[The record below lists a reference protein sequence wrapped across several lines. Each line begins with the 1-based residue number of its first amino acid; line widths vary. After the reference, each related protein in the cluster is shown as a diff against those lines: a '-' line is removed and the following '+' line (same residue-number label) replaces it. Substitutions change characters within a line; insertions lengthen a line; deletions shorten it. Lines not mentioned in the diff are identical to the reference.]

1 MTEGS
6 LGSVQLPSSLRKL
19 GPIFTCL
26 LGSPALAIRDFQR
39 ELPAWLL
46 YFATTVT
53 NQSNFYTTTADLADC
68 AQPPTRTDAIP
79 AIHTVALQRT
89 EHPQHPQPWPHHHP
103 QRSHPQVPPPSPF
116 RANAPV
122 PLSPSQTAPQH
133 PNHAAN
139 PPQQARPHP
148 HTLYAK
154 PRSHHPKATAQ
165 ITMQCTRP
173 RAVPTSATLKSRV
186 RSQA

>member
-1 MTEGS
+1 M
-6 LGSVQLPSSLRKL
+6 QLPSSLRKL

-26 LGSPALAIRDFQR
+26 LGSPALCIRDFHH
-39 ELPAWLL
+39 ELLAWLL
-46 YFATTVT
+46 YFATRVT

-68 AQPPTRTDAIP
+68 ARPPTQTDAIP
-79 AIHTVALQRT
+79 AIHAIALQRT

-103 QRSHPQVPPPSPF
+103 QRSHHQAPHPSPS
-116 RANAPV
+116 RANAPAH
-122 PLSPSQTAPQH
+122 LSPSQMARLH
-133 PNHAAN
+133 LNRAAN

-154 PRSHHPKATAQ
+154 PRSHHPKATDQ

-173 RAVPTSATLKSRV
+173 RAVPTSAIRRSRA